1 MSTSAAA
8 HPKTMSKSGD
18 HDMNLRLLKTL
29 LGGVLLSL
37 LLNSVARA
45 ADVSARLDRTEVVAG
60 ETITLILET
69 DDPQQSLVTD
79 LSGLQEHFEILDQR
93 TESQMSIVNGQQTAV
108 VRLVITLEPR
118 RAGELLLPP
127 MSFEGGAST
136 PPLRVTV
143 RPAPELAP
151 GEAPPVFIELELDP
165 KQGPYY
171 VHAQLSLTIRIFY
184 QQNLTEAAIT
194 PPTPQQASVRLLDEV
209 PYQSTRNEVRYRV
222 LERRYAIFPER
233 SGSLQISPLS
243 LTGRLIDRPADRL
256 WQPSARGRRVRVESE
271 PLEIEVLP
279 KPPGFPGEHWLPA
292 RRITMSQ
299 QVSDA
304 QGLMVGEPVTRTVIL
319 DAVGLEENMIEEPSW
334 PELPG
339 ARIYPDQP
347 QGISRDDGRWVLGH
361 KEFRYAVVPEQEGE
375 LVLPEI
381 RLHWWDTASDSLKT
395 AVLPEHRVPVAASR
409 LALDIASAVAAPGAQ
424 GAPSPADLVALQR
437 WRLLA
442 LALALL
448 WLTTLALYLRKAA
461 PARTRQTADHGGLPE
476 QEAALLRELEQAC
489 LVDNAGQVR
498 RLLGRW
504 LRRHGPAW
512 AHGSLL
518 EFAEGLESPELGGAL
533 RALDADSFRDSEG
546 PGWDGR
552 TLWRHFSEWTRARRR
567 AGAESR
573 TYPDLYAAGKQP

>member
-1 MSTSAAA
+1 
-8 HPKTMSKSGD
+8 
-18 HDMNLRLLKTL
+18 MNLHLIRIL
-29 LGGVLLSL
+29 LGSVLLCL
-37 LLNSVARA
+37 LLNGVARA

-69 DDPQQSLVTD
+69 DDPRQSLVTD
-79 LSGLQEHFEILDQR
+79 LSGLQEQFEILDQR
-93 TESQMSIVNGQQTAV
+93 SESRMSIVNGQQTAV

-118 RAGELLLPP
+118 RTGELLLPP
-127 MSFEGGAST
+127 MKFEGGAST

-143 RPAPELAP
+143 EPAPELAP
-151 GEAPPVFIELELDP
+151 GELPPVFIEIELDP
-165 KQGPYY
+165 EQGPYY
-171 VHAQLSLTIRIFY
+171 VHAQLSLTMRIFY
-184 QQNLTEAAIT
+184 LQNLTEAAMT
-194 PPTPQQASVRLLDEV
+194 PPAPEQASVRLLDEV
-209 PYQSTRNEVRYRV
+209 PYQSTRNEVQYRV

-233 SGSLQISPLS
+233 SGSLKIPPLA
-243 LTGRLIDRPADRL
+243 LTGRLIEHPADRL
-256 WQPSARGRRVRVESE
+256 WQPSERGRRVRVESE
-271 PLEIEVLP
+271 PLEIEILP

-299 QVSDA
+299 QISDA
-304 QGLMVGEPVTRTVIL
+304 QGLQVGEPVTRTVIL

-347 QGISRDDGRWVLGH
+347 QGISRDDGTWVLGH

-381 RLHWWDTASDSLKT
+381 RLHWWDTTSDSLKT

-409 LALDIASAVAAPGAQ
+409 MAQDIASAVAAPAAQSGA
-424 GAPSPADLVALQR
+424 ATADLAALQR
-437 WRLLA
+437 WRLLS
-442 LALALL
+442 LSLALL
-448 WLTTLALYLRKAA
+448 WLLTLALYLRKAV
-461 PARTRQTADHGGLPE
+461 PAKARRTPAHHDLPE
-476 QEAALLRELEQAC
+476 QEAALLREVEQAC
-489 LVDNAGQVR
+489 LAGNAGQVR

-518 EFAEGLESPELGGAL
+518 EFAEGLEDPELGAAL

-552 TLWRHFSEWTRARRR
+552 TLWRHFSEWTRAHRR
-567 AGAESR
+567 AGAESQ
-573 TYPDLYAAGKQP
+573 TYPDLYAAGKTP

>member
-18 HDMNLRLLKTL
+18 PGMNLRAAKTL
-29 LGGVLLSL
+29 LGSVLLCL
-37 LLNSVARA
+37 LLSSVARA
-45 ADVSARLDRTEVVAG
+45 ADVSARLDRTEVMAG

-79 LSGLQEHFEILDQR
+79 LSGLEEHFQILDQR

-118 RAGELLLPP
+118 GTGELLLPP

-151 GEAPPVFIELELDP
+151 GELPPVFIEMELDP
-165 KQGPYY
+165 EHGPYY

-194 PPTPQQASVRLLDEV
+194 PPAPQQASVRLLDEV
-209 PYQSTRNEVRYRV
+209 PYQSIRNEVQYRV

-233 SGSLQISPLS
+233 SGSLQIPPLA
-243 LTGRLIDRPADRL
+243 LTGRLIERPADRL
-256 WQPSARGRRVRVESE
+256 WQPSVRGRRVRVESE
-271 PLEIEVLP
+271 RLDIDVLP
-279 KPPGFPGEHWLPA
+279 KPSGFPGEHWLPA

-299 QVSDA
+299 QISDA
-304 QGLMVGEPVTRTVIL
+304 QGLKVGEPVTRTVIL

-381 RLHWWDTASDSLKT
+381 RLHWWDTTSDSLKT
-395 AVLPEHRVPVAASR
+395 AVLPEHRVPVAASGM
-409 LALDIASAVAAPGAQ
+409 AQDIASAAAGPGAQ
-424 GAPSPADLVALQR
+424 GGAPPAGLAALQR
-437 WRLLA
+437 WRLLS
-442 LALALL
+442 LSLALL
-448 WLTTLALYLRKAA
+448 WLLTLALYLRKAA
-461 PARTRQTADHGGLPE
+461 PAKIRQTPNHGGLPE

-489 LVDNAGQVR
+489 LAGNAGQVR

-518 EFAEGLESPELGGAL
+518 EFAKDLEDRELGDAL

-546 PGWDGR
+546 PAWDGR

-567 AGAESR
+567 AGAESQ
-573 TYPDLYAAGKQP
+573 TYPDLYAAGKTP